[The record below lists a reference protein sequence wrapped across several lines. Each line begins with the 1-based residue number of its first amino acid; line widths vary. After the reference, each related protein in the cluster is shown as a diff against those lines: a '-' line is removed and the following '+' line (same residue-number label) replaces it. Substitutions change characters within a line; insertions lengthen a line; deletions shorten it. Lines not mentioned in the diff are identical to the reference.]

1 MPALNRQTATKETA
15 KTHSFTIYLGGIKS
29 LTNRVVDR
37 LYEAGCDDA
46 TVAFQNGELSIDY
59 DRKAASLD
67 RALAGAVRQLI
78 EHGFRVRR
86 IEILKVH

>member
-1 MPALNRQTATKETA
+1 MPTLDRQAATKKAA
-15 KTHSFTIYLGGIKS
+15 KIYSFTIYLSGIKS
-29 LTNRVVDR
+29 LTNRLVDR

-46 TVAFQNGELSIDY
+46 TVAFQNGEVAIDY

-78 EHGFRVRR
+78 DHGFRVRR
-86 IEILKVH
+86 IEMLP